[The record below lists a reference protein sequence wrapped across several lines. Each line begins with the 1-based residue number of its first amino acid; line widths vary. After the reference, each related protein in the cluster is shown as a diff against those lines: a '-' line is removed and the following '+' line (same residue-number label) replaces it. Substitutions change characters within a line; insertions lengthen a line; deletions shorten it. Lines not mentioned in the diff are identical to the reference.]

1 MNNFPEQ
8 FLKYLDDS
16 KKHISDQG
24 ISKYADINSDLT
36 EAERIFIEE
45 HIDKCKSCQEKLNQ
59 FFDEAVEKEKKS
71 FEIDAALSTNNY
83 LNFTDTENNIDGI
96 ISKEDDILYLNFIK
110 LPQYLENGSIR
121 LYIPGDGI
129 LIRIVSAKSNKKYKI
144 EASENLSLRNIP
156 KVYIDTVVN
165 KFKVTAISKKKNYI
179 FWYSGAGF
187 LILIAIF
194 LLARHSEGGNR
205 VNLTTSSRPL
215 YDSAINMDRN
225 QGVQSQSSDSS
236 NLKGEIAEKVN
247 PTRQVKIAPE
257 FRDNS
262 YLENIITKNKDNGII
277 ISPEIGDT
285 LRKQIYFKWTP
296 LETKTYTINIV
307 DNKNKEIWSK
317 ELFDTR
323 VTLFEKLNS
332 GLYYWKI
339 LTDGKLK
346 AIGKFFV
353 K

>member
-16 KKHISDQG
+16 KKHVSDNG

-59 FFDEAVEKEKKS
+59 FFDEVVEKEKKS

-83 LNFTDTENNIDGI
+83 LNFTESDNNIDGI
-96 ISKEDDILYLNFIK
+96 ISKEDETFYLNFIK

-121 LYIPGDGI
+121 LYIPVNGI

-144 EASENLSLRNIP
+144 ENSENLSLRNIP
-156 KVYIDTVVN
+156 KLYIDIVAN
-165 KFKVTAISKKKNYI
+165 KFKVTAASKKKNYI
-179 FWYSGAGF
+179 LWYTCIGF

-194 LLARHSEGGNR
+194 FLGKHPEEGNKIK
-205 VNLTTSSRPL
+205 LTGESRPL
-215 YDSAINMDRN
+215 YDSAINTHRN
-225 QGVQSQSSDSS
+225 QNVES
-236 NLKGEIAEKVN
+236 NNPDTSGIKKEIAEKIN
-247 PTRQVKIAPE
+247 PGLPVKIAPE

-277 ISPEIGDT
+277 ITPEIGDT
-285 LRKQIYFKWTP
+285 LRKQIYFKWAP
-296 LETKTYTINIV
+296 LETKTYTISVV

-323 VTLFEKLNS
+323 VTLFEKLDS

-339 LTDGKLK
+339 LTDGKLQ
-346 AIGKFFV
+346 AVGKFFV

>member
-45 HIDKCKSCQEKLNQ
+45 HIDKCKNCQEKLNQ

-121 LYIPGDGI
+121 LYIPDNGTI
-129 LIRIVSAKSNKKYKI
+129 IRIVSAKSNKKYKI
-144 EASENLSLRNIP
+144 ENSENLSLRNIP
-156 KVYIDTVVN
+156 KVYIDIVAN
-165 KFKVTAISKKKNYI
+165 KFKVTAASKKKNYI
-179 FWYSGAGF
+179 LLYTGIGF
-187 LILIAIF
+187 LILITIF
-194 LLARHSEGGNR
+194 LLGKHPEEGNR
-205 VNLTTSSRPL
+205 IKITEESLPL
-215 YDSAINMDRN
+215 YDSAINMNRN
-225 QGVQSQSSDSS
+225 QGMQSHSPDTS
-236 NLKGEIAEKVN
+236 NVKEQIAGKVN
-247 PTRQVKIAPE
+247 PGLPVKIAPE

-277 ISPEIGDT
+277 ITPEIGDT

-296 LETKTYTINIV
+296 LETKTYTISVV

-323 VTLFEKLNS
+323 VTLFEKLDS

-339 LTDGKLK
+339 LTDGKLQ
-346 AIGKFFV
+346 AVGKFFV